1 MIRNTIFT
9 LLVSSLMFVGC
20 ATGDKLET
28 YEPLKVPEFAPIEE
42 YKLDLSKLDEQNE
55 TALSGILGSQIFVH
69 INDDGTMSVV
79 MDEAEANGVVLAAED
94 MSKVADLSDISE
106 GFRAVAVSQAELIKV
121 KDETIKALQ
130 QMVLL
135 QQQGKEVYRENFIL
149 ADKLYKNE
157 HKIRMREKISSD
169 IRFFATVAGIIAVGV
184 I

>member
-1 MIRNTIFT
+1 MFKNIILSLF
-9 LLVSSLMFVGC
+9 VSSIILAGC
-20 ATGDKLET
+20 ATDQLET

-42 YKLDLSKLDEQNE
+42 YKLDLSKIDEQNQITLE
-55 TALSGILGSQIFVH
+55 GVLGSQIFVH
-69 INDDGTMSVV
+69 INDDGTMDIV
-79 MDEAEANGVVLAAED
+79 MDESEANGVVLAAED
-94 MSKVADLSDISE
+94 LSKVADLADIAE
-106 GFRAVAVSQAELIKV
+106 GYRSVAVSQAELIKV

-157 HKIRMREKISSD
+157 HKIRMREKLSSD
-169 IRFFATVAGIIAVGV
+169 IRFIATSIGIVAIAM